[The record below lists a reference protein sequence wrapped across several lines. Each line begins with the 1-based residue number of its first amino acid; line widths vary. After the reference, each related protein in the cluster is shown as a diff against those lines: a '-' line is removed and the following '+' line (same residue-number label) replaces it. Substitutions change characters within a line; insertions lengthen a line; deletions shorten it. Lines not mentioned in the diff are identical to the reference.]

1 MGAGETSFLS
11 CFLPRWGHLAVQKKV
26 AIKGDQGAHGT
37 EWVAVGVLLVA
48 GALFVGFPFRSNC
61 RLRLAKSHLAYAT
74 APLLVERT
82 ASCRTGPWGHSTR
95 SVRHEARDRASRGSE
110 SQPLRACHSR
120 GDRRPS
126 RNTSEP
132 EESNQGRRPGSAAR
146 GGDQV

>member
-1 MGAGETSFLS
+1 MGQSGLRSAF
-11 CFLPRWGHLAVQKKV
+11 FWLPVRF
-26 AIKGDQGAHGT
+26 
-37 EWVAVGVLLVA
+37 
-48 GALFVGFPFRSNC
+48 FVGFPFRSNC

-146 GGDQV
+146 GGGSSLKSRQVISCRGFGPREHRAMSLKAP